1 MEPER
6 LASMPLFARVDVDE
20 RAEIA
25 SYLREVTVEE
35 GTTLAAEGENAYE
48 LFVIEAGEAEVR
60 KGGETIRMLREG
72 DFFGEIGLLTTG
84 TRTATVV
91 ATKPTRLV
99 VMFAREFNQV
109 TRDMPTIATALRE
122 TMREHV
128 AETSL

>member
-1 MEPER
+1 
-6 LASMPLFARVDVDE
+6 
-20 RAEIA
+20 
-25 SYLREVTVEE
+25 
-35 GTTLAAEGENAYE
+35 
-48 LFVIEAGEAEVR
+48 
-60 KGGETIRMLREG
+60 MLREG

>member
-84 TRTATVV
+84 TRTATVI

-99 VMFAREFNQV
+99 VMFAREFNRV
-109 TRDMPTIATALRE
+109 TREMPTIAATLRE

>member
-6 LASMPLFARVDVDE
+6 LASMPLFARVGAEE

-25 SYLREVTVEE
+25 SHLREVTVEE
-35 GTTLAAEGENAYE
+35 GTKLAAEGENAYE
-48 LFVIEAGEAEVR
+48 LFVIEAGEVEVR
-60 KGGETIRMLREG
+60 KGGEKIRMLREG

-84 TRTATVV
+84 TRTATVI

-99 VMFAREFNQV
+99 VMFAREFNQLKHH
-109 TRDMPTIATALRE
+109 MPTIAAALRE
-122 TMREHV
+122 TMAEHV

>member
-6 LASMPLFARVDVDE
+6 LASMPLFARVGAKE

-25 SYLREVTVEE
+25 SHLREVTVEE
-35 GTTLAAEGENAYE
+35 GTTLTAEGENAYE
-48 LFVIEAGEAEVR
+48 LFVIESGEAEVR
-60 KGGETIRMLREG
+60 KGGDTIRMLREG

-84 TRTATVV
+84 TRTATVI

>member
-1 MEPER
+1 MESER
-6 LASMPLFARVDVDE
+6 LASMPLFASVRAEE

-48 LFVIEAGEAEVR
+48 LFMIESGEAEVR
-60 KGGETIRMLREG
+60 KGGEKIRTLGEG

-99 VMFAREFNQV
+99 VMFAREFNQL
-109 TRDMPTIATALRE
+109 THRMPAIAAQLRE

-128 AETSL
+128 SETSL